1 MTWPAP
7 SFSPY
12 LAVQEMQ
19 LLQIENDKEELVQ
32 LDALQKT
39 LNGKEYGYDH
49 KAGRCGLTLG

>member
-1 MTWPAP
+1 
-7 SFSPY
+7 
-12 LAVQEMQ
+12 MQ